1 MVSEAKARRLA
12 RVSSVRFE
20 ASFGGASE
28 EKYESRL
35 MTVRRYNTD
44 CPDRDIRLFWS
55 TKPVSQSN

>member
-1 MVSEAKARRLA
+1 MASEAKARRLA

-20 ASFGGASE
+20 ASLGSASE
-28 EKYESRL
+28 EKHESRL
-35 MTVRRYNTD
+35 TMARQYNTD